1 MDLFASLIAGDL
13 LVEARGSPARLRL
26 DWTGKSNA
34 RRPAVMLA
42 PYFEAVLRRAK
53 SSQCVIELHFEQL
66 EFFNSSTLGAV
77 IKFIREAR
85 QEGVAISLLFDGA
98 QRWQALSF
106 EALKAF
112 ELPDG
117 LVQICLVRPVI
128 Q

>member
-1 MDLFASLIAGDL
+1 MELFASLIAGDL
-13 LVEARGSPARLRL
+13 LVEARGSAARLRL

-42 PYFEAVLRRAK
+42 PYLEAVLERAK
-53 SSQCVIELHFEQL
+53 NTHCAIELHFEQL

-77 IKFIREAR
+77 IKFIRETR
-85 QEGVAISLLFDGA
+85 EEGVTISLIFDGD

-112 ELPDG
+112 ELTDG
-117 LVQICLVRPVI
+117 LVQVRPAI

>member
-13 LVEARGSPARLRL
+13 LVEARGSAARLRL

-42 PYFEAVLRRAK
+42 PYLEAVLRRAK
-53 SSQCVIELHFEQL
+53 SSQCAIELHFEQL

-85 QEGVAISLLFDGA
+85 EEGVTISLLFDGA

-106 EALKAF
+106 GALKAF

-117 LVQICLVRPVI
+117 LVQICPVRPAI

>member
-13 LVEARGSPARLRL
+13 LVEARGSEARLRL
-26 DWTGKSNA
+26 DWTGRSNA

-42 PYFEAVLRRAK
+42 PYLEAVLKRAK
-53 SSQCVIELHFEQL
+53 SSQCGIELHFEQL

-77 IKFIREAR
+77 IKFVRQARE
-85 QEGVAISLLFDGA
+85 ENVTISLIFDGD
-98 QRWQALSF
+98 QSWQALSF

-117 LVQICLVRPVI
+117 LVQILAVRPLT